1 MVKQHIS
8 YIRQLLLLLAVI
20 VQASCLNDSHTD
32 DDRTGKVNVG
42 DAVPNFILTSA
53 DGETVSSSSLSGKAY
68 ILSFFDTGCPDCQ
81 KEFPVLQR
89 IYETYQSVPM
99 FNVPRS
105 QSLDE
110 VKQYWSKDG
119 LTMPVYMPQD
129 KDLYYRFATSGIP
142 RIYIV
147 DRQGIVQAVFTDS
160 PLADY
165 DTIDAI
171 LQKYQNNE

>member
-1 MVKQHIS
+1 
-8 YIRQLLLLLAVI
+8 
-20 VQASCLNDSHTD
+20 
-32 DDRTGKVNVG
+32 
-42 DAVPNFILTSA
+42 
-53 DGETVSSSSLSGKAY
+53 
-68 ILSFFDTGCPDCQ
+68 
-81 KEFPVLQR
+81 
-89 IYETYQSVPM
+89 M